1 MFAFDREFGW
11 PDKEK
16 GNCTGKQSDLG
27 MTLEDQHTDLKSL
40 RTITGKTADWDALAK
55 DCVCFANGAGG
66 RLLVGIEDGEMLP
79 PAAQVVP
86 PELLDRLRKRI
97 GELTVNVQALPSLQR
112 AANGGEY
119 IELTIDR
126 SPGVAST
133 RDGRYFLRVGDSCQP
148 VLGDDVLRLA
158 NERPGRPWE
167 AMDSGMPRSA
177 ADPGKLAHFAENIR
191 ASDRVKDSVKEK
203 SADELLTHYGL
214 AQSATLTRLGV
225 LLLGTAADRRALGTA
240 PLVQAIKYDE
250 HGQKINKWVWDDCEL
265 SPIELVDAIWRE
277 VPDFR
282 ESYEVAEGLYRR
294 SVPAYDEKVVR
305 ELLVNALVHRP
316 YTQQGDIYLNLHP
329 ERLEVVNPGRLP
341 LGVTPRNILHASR
354 RRNEGLA
361 RVFHD
366 LGLMEREGSGFDL
379 VYDRL
384 LSQGRPAPVPEEG
397 ADWVKVTI
405 QRRIAKPEVMRLIT
419 EADAR
424 FQLTQRERIT
434 LGVLAQTE
442 GMTAREL
449 GAALETEG
457 AEELA
462 VWMGR
467 LIQSALVQ
475 TSGKTSGMR
484 YFVAPECLRGAQL
497 DRKTTLGRIAPHR
510 LLALIL
516 EDLARY
522 PDSSSADINR
532 RIGVEIS
539 AKTVKR
545 ALDDLVDTGR
555 VIHEGERRWRRYR
568 LSDRE
573 RKGHEAGEF
582 S

>member
-1 MFAFDREFGW
+1 M
-11 PDKEK
+11 
-16 GNCTGKQSDLG
+16 S
-27 MTLEDQHTDLKSL
+27 LEDQHTDRKSL
-40 RTITGKTADWDALAK
+40 RTVTGKSADWEALAR

-66 RLLVGIEDGEMLP
+66 RLLIGIEDGQALP
-79 PAAQVVP
+79 PAGQVVL
-86 PELLDRLRKRI
+86 PEVLDRLRKRM
-97 GELTVNVQALPSLQR
+97 GELTVNVQALPSVQR
-112 AANGGEY
+112 AANGGEF
-119 IELTIDR
+119 IELVIDR
-126 SPGVAST
+126 APSVAST
-133 RDGRYFLRVGDSCQP
+133 KDGRYFLRVGDTCQP

-167 AMDSGMPRSA
+167 AMDSGVPRGA
-177 ADPGKLAHFAENIR
+177 ADADKLAGFVQGIV
-191 ASDRVKDSVKEK
+191 ASDRVKESVKEK
-203 SADELLTHYGL
+203 GMDALLTHYGL
-214 AQSATLTRLGV
+214 AQGHTLTRLGV
-225 LLLGTAADRRALGTA
+225 LLLGATADRRALGTA
-240 PLVQAIKYDE
+240 PLVQAIRYDE

-265 SPIELVDAIWRE
+265 SPVELVDAVWRE

-341 LGVTPRNILHASR
+341 LGVTPRNMLHASR
-354 RRNEGLA
+354 RRNDGLA

-379 VYDRL
+379 IYDRL

-405 QRRIAKPEVMRLIT
+405 QRRIARPAVMRLLA

-449 GAALETEG
+449 GAVLEADG
-457 AEELA
+457 GDDLSAWL
-462 VWMGR
+462 GR
-467 LIQSALVQ
+467 LMATGLVL
-475 TSGKTSGMR
+475 TAGKTSGMR
-484 YFVAPECLRGAQL
+484 YFVAPDWVRGAQL
-497 DRKTTLGRIAPHR
+497 DRQTTLSRIAPHR
-510 LLALIL
+510 LQALIV

-522 PDSSSADINR
+522 PGSSSTDVNR
-532 RIGVEIS
+532 RIGAEIS

-545 ALDDLVDTGR
+545 ALDDLAAAGQVR
-555 VIHEGERRWRRYR
+555 HEGERRWRRYS
-568 LSDRE
+568 LTLQE
-573 RKGHEAGEF
+573 PKGHNVAKLP
-582 S
+582 

>member
-1 MFAFDREFGW
+1 
-11 PDKEK
+11 
-16 GNCTGKQSDLG
+16 

-40 RTITGKTADWDALAK
+40 RTVTGKTADWDSLAR

-66 RLLVGIEDGEMLP
+66 CLLIGIEDGEALP
-79 PAAQVVP
+79 PAGQLVP
-86 PELLDRLRKRI
+86 PEVLDRLRKRI

-112 AANGGEY
+112 AANGGEF
-119 IELTIDR
+119 IELRVER
-126 SPGVAST
+126 SPSVAST
-133 RDGRYFLRVGDSCQP
+133 SDGRYFLRVSDTCRP

-167 AMDSGMPRSA
+167 VMDSSVPRSA
-177 ADPGKLAHFAENIR
+177 ADPAKLANFAQGIR
-191 ASDRVKDSVKEK
+191 TSGRVKDSVKEK

-214 AQSATLTRLGV
+214 AQGRTLTRLGV
-225 LLLGTAADRRALGTA
+225 LLIGITADRRALGTA

-250 HGQKINKWVWDDCEL
+250 QGRKINKWAWDDCEL
-265 SPIELVDAIWRE
+265 SPVELVDAVWRE

-329 ERLEVVNPGRLP
+329 DRLEVVNPGRLP

-354 RRNEGLA
+354 RRNEGMA

-379 VYDRL
+379 IYDRL

-405 QRRIAKPEVMRLIT
+405 QRRIAKPEVMRLLT
-419 EADAR
+419 QADAR

-434 LGVLAQTE
+434 LGILGQTE

-449 GAALETEG
+449 GAMLETHG
-457 AEELA
+457 ADELA
-462 VWMGR
+462 GWLGR
-467 LIQSALVQ
+467 LQTLALVQ
-475 TSGKTSGMR
+475 STGRTQGTR
-484 YFVAPECLRGAQL
+484 YFVDPALLQGAEL
-497 DRKTTLGRIAPHR
+497 KIPTTLLRIEPHR
-510 LLALIL
+510 LLELIR
-516 EDLARY
+516 EDLRRY
-522 PDSSSADINR
+522 PLSKIGEISG
-532 RIGVEIS
+532 RIGPEVNRS
-539 AKTVKR
+539 QLKR
-545 ALDDLVDTGR
+545 ALAELVSIGVVVMT
-555 VIHEGERRWRRYR
+555 GERNAARYR
-568 LSDRE
+568 LALE
-573 RKGHEAGEF
+573 K
-582 S
+582 

>member
-1 MFAFDREFGW
+1 
-11 PDKEK
+11 
-16 GNCTGKQSDLG
+16 
-27 MTLEDQHTDLKSL
+27 MTLEDHHTDRKSL
-40 RTITGKTADWDALAK
+40 RTVTGKSADWDALAK

-66 RLLVGIEDGEMLP
+66 RLLIGIEDGEAMP
-79 PAAQVVP
+79 PAGQKVA

-97 GELTVNVQALPSLQR
+97 GELTVNVQVLPSLQR
-112 AANGGEY
+112 AANGGEF
-119 IELTIDR
+119 IELAIDR

-158 NERPGRPWE
+158 NERPGRSWE
-167 AMDSGMPRSA
+167 AMGSDVPCDA
-177 ADPGKLAHFAENIR
+177 ADADKLARFIQGIR

-203 SADELLTHYGL
+203 GADELMTHYGL
-214 AQSATLTRLGV
+214 TQGETLTRLGV
-225 LLLGTAADRRALGTA
+225 LLLGTAIDRRALGTA

-250 HGQKINKWVWDDCEL
+250 QGQKINKWVWDDCAL
-265 SPIELVDAIWRE
+265 SPIELVDAVWRE

-341 LGVTPRNILHASR
+341 LGVTPRNMLHASR

-379 VYDRL
+379 IYDRL

-405 QRRIAKPEVMRLIT
+405 QRRIVKPEVMRLVT
-419 EADAR
+419 EADER

-434 LGVLAQTE
+434 LGALAQTE

-449 GAALETEG
+449 GAVLETDG
-457 AEELA
+457 AVELA
-462 VWMGR
+462 PWLGR
-467 LIQSALVQ
+467 LPTLGLVQSAGR
-475 TSGKTSGMR
+475 TKGTR
-484 YFVAPECLRGAQL
+484 YFVDPNLLRDASVSIP
-497 DRKTTLGRIAPHR
+497 TTLRRIEPHR
-510 LLALIL
+510 LLELVR
-516 EDLARY
+516 EDLRRY
-522 PDSSSADINR
+522 PRSKIGEIGA
-532 RIGVEIS
+532 RIGPEVNRS
-539 AKTVKR
+539 QLKR
-545 ALDDLVDTGR
+545 ALAELVGLA
-555 VIHEGERRWRRYR
+555 VVVMEGERNGARYR
-568 LSDRE
+568 LVVE
-573 RKGHEAGEF
+573 E
-582 S
+582 

>member
-1 MFAFDREFGW
+1 M
-11 PDKEK
+11 
-16 GNCTGKQSDLG
+16 
-27 MTLEDQHTDLKSL
+27 
-40 RTITGKTADWDALAK
+40 AK
-55 DCVCFANGAGG
+55 PC
-66 RLLVGIEDGEMLP
+66 P
-79 PAAQVVP
+79 PAGQKVA

-112 AANGGEY
+112 AANGGEF
-119 IELTIDR
+119 IELAIDR

-133 RDGRYFLRVGDSCQP
+133 RDGRYFLRVSDTCQP

-158 NERPGRPWE
+158 NERPGRSWE
-167 AMDSGMPRSA
+167 AMNSGVARDA
-177 ADPGKLAHFAENIR
+177 ADTEKLARFVQGVR

-203 SADELLTHYGL
+203 GADELMTHYGL
-214 AQSATLTRLGV
+214 AQGETLTRLGV
-225 LLLGTAADRRALGTA
+225 LLLGSATDRRALGTA

-250 HGQKINKWVWDDCEL
+250 QGQKINKWVWDDCAL

-341 LGVTPRNILHASR
+341 LGVTPRNMLHASR

-361 RVFHD
+361 RIFHD

-379 VYDRL
+379 IYDRL

-405 QRRIAKPEVMRLIT
+405 QRRIVKPEVMRLVK
-419 EADAR
+419 EADDR

-434 LGVLAQTE
+434 LGALAQTE

-449 GAALETEG
+449 GAMLETDG

-462 VWMGR
+462 PWLGR
-467 LIQSALVQ
+467 LIQNGVVS

-484 YFVAPECLRGAQL
+484 YFVAPEWLRGVQL
-497 DRKTTLGRIAPHR
+497 DRKTTLSRITPHR
-510 LLALIL
+510 LAALIL
-516 EDLARY
+516 EDLTRY

-532 RIGVEIS
+532 RIGAEIS

-545 ALDDLVDTGR
+545 ALDDLVGDGR
-555 VIHEGERRWRRYR
+555 VIIKGERRWRRYR
-568 LSDRE
+568 LADHGH
-573 RKGHEAGEF
+573 KGHGAGEF

>member
-1 MFAFDREFGW
+1 
-11 PDKEK
+11 
-16 GNCTGKQSDLG
+16 
-27 MTLEDQHTDLKSL
+27 MTAEDQHTDRKSL
-40 RTITGKTADWDALAK
+40 RTITGKSADWDALAK

-66 RLLVGIEDGEMLP
+66 RLLIGIEDGAALP
-79 PAAQVVP
+79 PNGQAVP
-86 PELLDRLRKRI
+86 PDLLDRLRRRI

-112 AANGGEY
+112 AANGAEY
-119 IELTIDR
+119 IELVIDR
-126 SPGVAST
+126 APSVAST
-133 RDGRYFLRVGDSCQP
+133 SDGRYFLRVGDTCKP

-167 AMDSGMPRSA
+167 AMDSTVPRDA
-177 ADPGKLAHFAENIR
+177 VDTDKLARFVAGIHGA
-191 ASDRVKDSVKEK
+191 DRVKDSVKEK
-203 SADELLTHYGL
+203 RADELLTHYGL
-214 AQSATLTRLGV
+214 ASGNTLTRLGV
-225 LLLGTAADRRALGTA
+225 LLLGATADRRALGTA

-250 HGQKINKWVWDDCEL
+250 QGKKINKWVWDDCAL
-265 SPIELVDAIWRE
+265 SPVELVDAIWRE

-341 LGVTPRNILHASR
+341 LGVTPRNMLHASR

-379 VYDRL
+379 IYDRL

-405 QRRIAKPEVMRLIT
+405 QRRIINPAVMRLVA
-419 EADAR
+419 EADER

-434 LGVLAQTE
+434 FGALAQSE

-449 GAALETEG
+449 SAMLETDG
-457 AEELA
+457 VDDLA
-462 VWMGR
+462 VWLGR
-467 LIQSALVQ
+467 LPALGLVQ
-475 TSGKTSGMR
+475 TAGRTKGTR
-484 YFVAPECLRGAQL
+484 YFVDPILLRGADL
-497 DRKTTLGRIAPHR
+497 KPPTTLLRIEPRRLNELVREDLRRYPLSKFGEISGRIGPEVSR
-510 LLALIL
+510 SQL
-516 EDLARY
+516 
-522 PDSSSADINR
+522 
-532 RIGVEIS
+532 
-539 AKTVKR
+539 KR
-545 ALDDLVDTGR
+545 ALADLVGIAVVVR
-555 VIHEGERRWRRYR
+555 EGERNQARYR
-568 LSDRE
+568 LVAQE
-573 RKGHEAGEF
+573 
-582 S
+582 

>member
-1 MFAFDREFGW
+1 
-11 PDKEK
+11 
-16 GNCTGKQSDLG
+16 
-27 MTLEDQHTDLKSL
+27 MTIEDQHTDLKSL
-40 RTITGKTADWDALAK
+40 RTVTGKSPDWEALAK

-66 RLLVGIEDGEMLP
+66 RLLIGIEDGQTLP
-79 PAAQVVP
+79 PTGQVVP
-86 PELLDRLRKRI
+86 PDLLDRLRKRM
-97 GELTVNVQALPSLQR
+97 GELTVNVQALPSVQR
-112 AANGGEY
+112 AANGGEF
-119 IELTIDR
+119 IELVIDR
-126 SPGVAST
+126 SPSVAST
-133 RDGRYFLRVGDSCQP
+133 KDGRYFLRVGDTCQP

-167 AMDSGMPRSA
+167 AMDSDVPRDA
-177 ADPGKLAHFAENIR
+177 ADADKLAAFVQGIA
-191 ASDRVKDSVKEK
+191 ASGRVKDSVKEK
-203 SADELLTHYGL
+203 GADALLTHYGL
-214 AQSATLTRLGV
+214 VNSQNMTRLGV
-225 LLLGTAADRRALGTA
+225 LLLGSTADRRALGTA

-250 HGQKINKWVWDDCEL
+250 YGQKINKWVWDDCEL
-265 SPIELVDAIWRE
+265 SPVELVDAVWRE

-379 VYDRL
+379 IYDRL

-405 QRRIAKPEVMRLIT
+405 QRRIAKPEVMRLLT
-419 EADAR
+419 EADAS

-449 GAALETEG
+449 AAVLETEG
-457 AEELA
+457 GDALS
-462 VWMGR
+462 VWLGR
-467 LIQSALVQ
+467 LQTLALVQ
-475 TSGKTSGMR
+475 TAGRTQGTR
-484 YFVAPECLRGAQL
+484 YFVDPALLRGAKFVL
-497 DRKTTLGRIAPHR
+497 PTTLLRIEPHR
-510 LLALIL
+510 LLELVR
-516 EDLARY
+516 EDLRRY
-522 PDSSSADINR
+522 PGSKIGEISG
-532 RIGVEIS
+532 RIGPEVNRS
-539 AKTVKR
+539 QLKR
-545 ALDDLVDTGR
+545 ALAELVGLAVVDMT
-555 VIHEGERRWRRYR
+555 GERNGARYQLAR
-568 LSDRE
+568 QE
-573 RKGHEAGEF
+573 
-582 S
+582 

>member
-1 MFAFDREFGW
+1 
-11 PDKEK
+11 
-16 GNCTGKQSDLG
+16 

-40 RTITGKTADWDALAK
+40 RIVTGKSADWDVLAK

-66 RLLVGIEDGEMLP
+66 RLLIGIEDGETLP
-79 PAAQVVP
+79 PAIQTVP

-112 AANGGEY
+112 AANGGEF

-133 RDGRYFLRVGDSCQP
+133 RDGRYFLRVGDTCQP

-167 AMDSGMPRSA
+167 AMDSGVPRGA
-177 ADPGKLAHFAENIR
+177 ADADKLARFVQGIT

-203 SADELLTHYGL
+203 GADELLSHYGL
-214 AQSATLTRLGV
+214 AHGPALTRLGV
-225 LLLGTAADRRALGTA
+225 LLLGTTADRRSLGTA

-250 HGQKINKWVWDDCEL
+250 HGQKINKWVWDDCAL
-265 SPIELVDAIWRE
+265 SPVELVDAVWRE

-341 LGVTPRNILHASR
+341 LGVTPRNMLHASR

-379 VYDRL
+379 IYDRL

-405 QRRIAKPEVMRLIT
+405 QRRIVKPEVMRLLT

-424 FQLTQRERIT
+424 FQLTQRERIA

-449 GAALETEG
+449 GSVLETG
-457 AEELA
+457 SGNELA
-462 VWMGR
+462 VWLGR
-467 LIQSALVQ
+467 LQTLALVHTTGRTQ
-475 TSGKTSGMR
+475 GMR
-484 YFVAPECLRGAQL
+484 YFVDPALLRGADL
-497 DRKTTLGRIAPHR
+497 KIPTTLLRIEPHR
-510 LLALIL
+510 LRELIR
-516 EDLARY
+516 EDVRRY
-522 PDSSSADINR
+522 PQSKIGDISS
-532 RIGVEIS
+532 RIGPEVS
-539 AKTVKR
+539 RSQLKR
-545 ALDDLVDTGR
+545 ALTELAGLGV
-555 VIHEGERRWRRYR
+555 VLMEGERNGARYT
-568 LSDRE
+568 LVAE
-573 RKGHEAGEF
+573 K
-582 S
+582 

>member
-1 MFAFDREFGW
+1 
-11 PDKEK
+11 
-16 GNCTGKQSDLG
+16 
-27 MTLEDQHTDLKSL
+27 MTTEDQHTDLKSL
-40 RTITGKTADWDALAK
+40 RTVIGKTADWESLAK

-66 RLLVGIEDGEMLP
+66 RLLIGIEDGQPLP
-79 PAAQVVP
+79 PPDQTVP

-97 GELTVNVQALPSLQR
+97 GELTVNVQALPSVQR
-112 AANGGEY
+112 AANGGEF
-119 IELTIDR
+119 IELVIDR
-126 SPGVAST
+126 SPSVAST
-133 RDGRYFLRVGDSCQP
+133 KDGRYFLRVGDTCQP
-148 VLGDDVLRLA
+148 VQGDDVLRLA

-167 AMDSGMPRSA
+167 VMDSGVPRGA
-177 ADPGKLAHFAENIR
+177 ADAGKLAEFVQGIA
-191 ASDRVKDSVKEK
+191 ASGRVKESVKEK
-203 SADELLTHYGL
+203 GADALLMHYGL
-214 AQSATLTRLGV
+214 AQGQTLTRLGV
-225 LLLGTAADRRALGTA
+225 LLLGSTADRRALGTA

-250 HGQKINKWVWDDCEL
+250 QGQKINKWVWDDCEL
-265 SPIELVDAIWRE
+265 SPVELVDAVWCE

-341 LGVTPRNILHASR
+341 LGVTPRNMLHASR

-379 VYDRL
+379 IYDRL

-405 QRRIAKPEVMRLIT
+405 QRRIAKPDVMRLLT

-449 GAALETEG
+449 GTVLETEG
-457 AEELA
+457 GDALS
-462 VWMGR
+462 VWLGR
-467 LIQSALVQ
+467 LVSTGLVL
-475 TSGKTSGMR
+475 TTGKTSGMR
-484 YFVAPECLRGAQL
+484 YFVAPDWLRGAKL
-497 DRKTTLGRIAPHR
+497 DRKTTLSRITPHR
-510 LLALIL
+510 LHALIL

-522 PDSSSADINR
+522 PESSSADINR

-539 AKTVKR
+539 SKTVKR
-545 ALDDLVDTGR
+545 ALDNLLNTNEV
-555 VIHEGERRWRRYR
+555 VYSGERRWRRYR
-568 LSDRE
+568 L
-573 RKGHEAGEF
+573 GV
-582 S
+582 

>member
-1 MFAFDREFGW
+1 M
-11 PDKEK
+11 
-16 GNCTGKQSDLG
+16 NI
-27 MTLEDQHTDLKSL
+27 EDQHTDLKSL
-40 RTITGKTADWDALAK
+40 RTVVGKTADWESLAK

-66 RLLVGIEDGEMLP
+66 RLLIGIEDGESLP
-79 PAAQVVP
+79 PVGQLVP
-86 PELLDRLRKRI
+86 VGVLDRLRKRI
-97 GELTVNVQALPSLQR
+97 GELAVNVQALPSLQR
-112 AANGGEY
+112 AANGGEFIALV
-119 IELTIDR
+119 IER

-133 RDGRYFLRVGDSCQP
+133 RDGRYFLRVGDTCQP

-167 AMDSGMPRSA
+167 IMDSGVMRAA
-177 ADPGKLAHFAENIR
+177 ADIDKLTRFVQGIR
-191 ASDRVKDSVKEK
+191 ASNRVKASVKEK
-203 SADELLTHYGL
+203 SADELLIHYGL
-214 AQSATLTRLGV
+214 ARDIMVSTLTRLGV
-225 LLLGTAADRRALGTA
+225 LLLGTTADRRALGTA

-250 HGQKINKWVWDDCEL
+250 QGQKINKWVWDDCAL
-265 SPIELVDAIWRE
+265 SPVELVDAIWRE
-277 VPDFR
+277 IPDFR
-282 ESYEVAEGLYRR
+282 ESYEVAEGLYRHN
-294 SVPAYDEKVVR
+294 VPAYDEKVVR

-379 VYDRL
+379 IYDRL

-405 QRRIAKPEVMRLIT
+405 QRRIEKPEVMRLLT
-419 EADAR
+419 EADGR

-442 GMTAREL
+442 GMSSREL
-449 GAALETEG
+449 GVALETNG
-457 AEELA
+457 ADELA
-462 VWMGR
+462 VWLGQ
-467 LIQSALVQ
+467 LIQRGLVL
-475 TSGKTSGMR
+475 TTGKTSGMR
-484 YFVAPECLRGAQL
+484 YFVAPGWLRGVQL
-497 DRKTTLGRIAPHR
+497 DSKTTLSRISPHR
-510 LLALIL
+510 LQALIL

-522 PDSSSADINR
+522 PESSSADINR
-532 RIGVEIS
+532 RIGTEIS

-545 ALDDLVDTGR
+545 ALDVLVSTGQ
-555 VIHEGERRWRRYR
+555 VTHQGERRWRRYW
-568 LSDRE
+568 LPAYES
-573 RKGHEAGEF
+573 KGHTPG
-582 S
+582 

>member
-1 MFAFDREFGW
+1 
-11 PDKEK
+11 
-16 GNCTGKQSDLG
+16 
-27 MTLEDQHTDLKSL
+27 
-40 RTITGKTADWDALAK
+40 
-55 DCVCFANGAGG
+55 
-66 RLLVGIEDGEMLP
+66 
-79 PAAQVVP
+79 
-86 PELLDRLRKRI
+86 
-97 GELTVNVQALPSLQR
+97 
-112 AANGGEY
+112 
-119 IELTIDR
+119 
-126 SPGVAST
+126 
-133 RDGRYFLRVGDSCQP
+133 
-148 VLGDDVLRLA
+148 
-158 NERPGRPWE
+158 
-167 AMDSGMPRSA
+167 
-177 ADPGKLAHFAENIR
+177 
-191 ASDRVKDSVKEK
+191 
-203 SADELLTHYGL
+203 L
-214 AQSATLTRLGV
+214 AQGNTLTRLGV
-225 LLLGTAADRRALGTA
+225 LLLGTTADRRALGTA

-250 HGQKINKWVWDDCEL
+250 QGQKINKWVWDDCEL
-265 SPIELVDAIWRE
+265 SPVELVDAIWRE

-379 VYDRL
+379 IYDRL

-405 QRRIAKPEVMRLIT
+405 QRRIVKPEVMRLMT
-419 EADAR
+419 EADER

-449 GAALETEG
+449 AAVLETDG
-457 AEELA
+457 ADELA
-462 VWMGR
+462 VWLGR
-467 LIQSALVQ
+467 LVQSSLVH
-475 TSGKTSGMR
+475 TSGKTSGMQ
-484 YFVAPECLRGAQL
+484 YFVAPDWLRGAQL
-497 DRKTTLGRIAPHR
+497 DRKTTLSRITPHR

-516 EDLARY
+516 EDLTRY
-522 PDSSSADINR
+522 PDSSSTDINR
-532 RIGVEIS
+532 RIGAEIS

-545 ALDDLVDTGR
+545 ALDDLVDAGR

-568 LSDRE
+568 LSDQE
-573 RKGHEAGEF
+573 HKGHEAGKF